1 MENRMEEV
9 LVMGPEILKD
19 LKIFEAVSKYKS
31 VARAMRRG
39 DVTKYGTLVPKR
51 PFNNRANTSNRK
63 GVHSRVMNEYK
74 KSIYGRLT
82 GQTF

>member
-1 MENRMEEV
+1 MEDRMEEV

-74 KSIYGRLT
+74 KSIYGKLT
-82 GQTF
+82 GQTL

>member
-1 MENRMEEV
+1 MEDSMEEV

-39 DVTKYGTLVPKR
+39 DITKYGTLVPKR

-74 KSIYGRLT
+74 KSIYGSLT
-82 GQTF
+82 GQTI

>member
-1 MENRMEEV
+1 MEDRMEEV

-63 GVHSRVMNEYK
+63 GVHSRVMNVY
-74 KSIYGRLT
+74 
-82 GQTF
+82 

>member
-1 MENRMEEV
+1 MEDSMEEV

-74 KSIYGRLT
+74 KSIYGRLI
-82 GQTF
+82 GQTI